1 MFNRDIDTIKGSN
14 QELQWLIVGSFR
26 YAVDRH
32 GTQCMWGIEKVIK
45 DNIDILNDGFI
56 EQFIEAIQNEQRIER
71 ISREYDQKEKNNFW
85 YRLRAHLKDYIS
97 YLKDEPSAGA
107 QEAYVLCN
115 KLMELTEKVKIEKFK
130 YTPWRNIEDTSYLN
144 PLLEFLQK
152 EYERRGYRRI
162 EPRD

>member
-26 YAVDRH
+26 YAVNRH

-45 DNIDILNDGFI
+45 DNIDILNDCFI
-56 EQFIEAIQNEQRIER
+56 EQFIEAIQFEKRSER
-71 ISREYDQKEKNNFW
+71 ISREYEQKEKSNFW
-85 YRLRAHLKDYIS
+85 YRLRAHLKDYIG

-115 KLMELTEKVKIEKFK
+115 KLMELTEKVKVEKFK
-130 YTPWRNIEDTSYLN
+130 YTPWRNIEDTRYLD
-144 PLLEFLQK
+144 PLLEFLQQ
-152 EYERRGYRRI
+152 EYEHRGHHRI
-162 EPRD
+162 VPRD